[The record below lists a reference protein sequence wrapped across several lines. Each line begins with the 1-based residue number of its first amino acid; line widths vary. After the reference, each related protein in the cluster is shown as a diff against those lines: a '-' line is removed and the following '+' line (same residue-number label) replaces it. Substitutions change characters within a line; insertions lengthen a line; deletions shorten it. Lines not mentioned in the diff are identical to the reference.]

1 MSKQNINLTGAEWNV
16 MECLWDTSP
25 RTGRE
30 TADDLRERVGWN
42 RSTTLTMLRR
52 MTEKG
57 LIRCEDNNGIKVYS
71 PLIKREDAVIKETD
85 DFLNRVYKGSISLM
99 MSAITKKQE
108 LTKEEIEELY
118 AILRE
123 AEAESEAKSEAECE
137 ARGGKK

>member
-1 MSKQNINLTGAEWNV
+1 MSEQNISLTNTEWNL
-16 MECLWDTSP
+16 MECLWEASP

-30 TADDLRERVGWN
+30 ATDYLQERVGWT

-57 LIRCEDNNGIKVYS
+57 LVHCEDKEGMKVYS
-71 PLIKREDAVIKETD
+71 PLIRREDAVIKETD
-85 DFLNRVYKGSISLM
+85 DFLNRVYKGSVSMM

-108 LTKEEIEELY
+108 LTKEEIDELY

-123 AEAESEAKSEAECE
+123 AEAKE
-137 ARGGKK
+137 GKK